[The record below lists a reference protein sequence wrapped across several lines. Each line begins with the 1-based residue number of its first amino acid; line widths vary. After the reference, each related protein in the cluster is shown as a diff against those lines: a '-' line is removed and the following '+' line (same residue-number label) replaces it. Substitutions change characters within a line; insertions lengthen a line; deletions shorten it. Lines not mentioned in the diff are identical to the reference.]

1 MDSYHC
7 FIRFLTHRP
16 TLRWRAGSMCCF
28 GVAHGVG
35 PSAELGATHALRTG
49 ALDRLR
55 RGFDRYVL
63 IDYYINGCFWFPQ
76 KVVGGIYHIIFIINF
91 ITYRNSYDNTD
102 TLPGEL
108 SSYKWVNV
116 RDVRLTY
123 PAYSGKDM
131 VVARIVG
138 ILSFVSNVDATQ

>member
-7 FIRFLTHRP
+7 FIRFLTHLP

-55 RGFDRYVL
+55 RGFDRCVL
-63 IDYYINGCFWFPQ
+63 
-76 KVVGGIYHIIFIINF
+76 
-91 ITYRNSYDNTD
+91 TD
-102 TLPGEL
+102 TLL
-108 SSYKWVNV
+108 
-116 RDVRLTY
+116 
-123 PAYSGKDM
+123 
-131 VVARIVG
+131 
-138 ILSFVSNVDATQ
+138 